1 MSNTYFNRTAQE
13 TLDAQRT
20 TLSGLGSAEVKAR
33 AEQYGPN
40 KLSEG
45 KKKSVLQVFLEQF
58 KDLMV
63 AILIVAAIISMF
75 SGNAESTIVIFAVL
89 ILNAV
94 LGTFQYLK
102 AEKSLES
109 LKAMSSPVAKVMRG
123 GARVEIP
130 SQEVLPGDIVLLEA
144 GDMVVADGRIV
155 ENFSLKVNESSLTGE
170 SEGVDKTAD
179 VIASEQVALGDQKNM
194 VFSGSLVTYGR
205 ATVVVTATGMGT
217 ELGKIASLMNQ
228 TQQRK
233 TPLQESLDNFSR
245 KLALVIMVICAA
257 VFALSVFRSHMP
269 ILDSLMFA
277 VALAVAAIPEA
288 LSSIV
293 TIVLAMGTQ
302 KMAREN
308 AIIKDLKAVES
319 LGAVSVICSDKTGT
333 LTQNKMTPQKVYAD
347 GSLLEGDD
355 LNLVNDV
362 QRLLLKAA
370 LLASDATNNQ
380 QTGASIGDPTEVALV
395 QLGEKFG
402 VDEEAYRA
410 QHPRLGEL
418 AFDSDRKLMSTLH
431 DIDGVPTLFTKGAID
446 VLLQRSNYLLTR
458 EGPVEMTPERRE
470 AVSRINM
477 ELSMEGLR
485 VLSFG
490 YKELPGFRP
499 PALSDEDG
507 FTFIGLISMIDPP
520 RPEAIQAVS
529 DAREGGI
536 RTIMITG
543 DHKVTASAIAKQL
556 GIFREGDEAVS
567 GVELDNM
574 TDAELDQRLAG
585 ISVYARVSPEHKIRI
600 VNAWQRRGSIVS
612 MTGDGVNDAPA
623 LKKADIGVAMG
634 ITGTEVSKDAA
645 SMILAD
651 DNFATIVKAVVN
663 GRSVYA
669 NIKNAI
675 QFLLSGNAAGIFC
688 VLYASLLALPV
699 PFQPVHLLFINLLT
713 DSLPAIAIGMEPAR
727 KGLLRQKP
735 RDPKEPILNK
745 SLLSRIGAQ
754 GLLIAVV
761 TMIAFYLGYQESAAL
776 ASTMAFATLTL
787 ARLFHGFNCRGDESV
802 FRLKLSTNLYSILAF
817 CAGVVLLLAVLFIP
831 GLKSLFLV
839 AASFRPANLGEIV
852 LLAFLPTLV
861 IQLVK
866 VLCDLRRGK

>member
-1 MSNTYFNRTAQE
+1 M
-13 TLDAQRT
+13 L
-20 TLSGLGSAEVKAR
+20 
-33 AEQYGPN
+33 
-40 KLSEG
+40 
-45 KKKSVLQVFLEQF
+45 
-58 KDLMV
+58 
-63 AILIVAAIISMF
+63 
-75 SGNAESTIVIFAVL
+75 
-89 ILNAV
+89 
-94 LGTFQYLK
+94 
-102 AEKSLES
+102 
-109 LKAMSSPVAKVMRG
+109 
-123 GARVEIP
+123 
-130 SQEVLPGDIVLLEA
+130 
-144 GDMVVADGRIV
+144 
-155 ENFSLKVNESSLTGE
+155 
-170 SEGVDKTAD
+170 
-179 VIASEQVALGDQKNM
+179 
-194 VFSGSLVTYGR
+194 
-205 ATVVVTATGMGT
+205 VTATGMET
-217 ELGKIASLMNQ
+217 ELGKIAALMNQ

-233 TPLQESLDNFSR
+233 TPLQESLDKFSA
-245 KLALVIMVICAA
+245 KLATVIMIICAA
-257 VFALSVFRSHMP
+257 VFLLSIFRTGMGV
-269 ILDSLMFA
+269 LDSLMFA

-302 KMAREN
+302 KMARQN

-319 LGAVSVICSDKTGT
+319 LGSVSVICSDKTGT

-470 AVSRINM
+470 AISRINM

-574 TDAELDQRLAG
+574 TDADLDQRLAG

-787 ARLFHGFNCRGDESV
+787 ARLFHGFNCRGDESI